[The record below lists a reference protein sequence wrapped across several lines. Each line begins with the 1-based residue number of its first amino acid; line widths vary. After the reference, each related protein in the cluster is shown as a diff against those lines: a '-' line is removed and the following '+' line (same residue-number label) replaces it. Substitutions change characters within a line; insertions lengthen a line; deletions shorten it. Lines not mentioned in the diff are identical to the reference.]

1 MRNSNTSTNV
11 ANAQANTDS
20 LALQN
25 HERSGAMLPLIAV
38 TMVILFVSAVLAVD
52 IARIHVTKSE
62 LRTATDAAARAGVE
76 SLGRQQSRAAA
87 IDAALAIAQE
97 NMVAG
102 NGLILDRNN
111 IAFGSSRQNADGS
124 FSFTPDT
131 GGNDI
136 NAVRVIGAR
145 TAASPQGSVNMM
157 FGKMFGV
164 QFFEPV
170 QAATA
175 TRLDRDIALVL
186 DKSGSM
192 GSFGRY
198 DALLR
203 GVDVFLAELDN
214 SPQQE
219 NVSLTAY
226 DTNPRKLVDM
236 TTDLI
241 AIRDGINNE
250 SPGGF
255 TGIGRALSVG
265 LDSIQNDP
273 NSRQFSLKSI
283 VLMTDGNQNR
293 GVSPDVI
300 AQDCADAGIV
310 VHTITFSQ
318 GANQQLMKDVARI
331 SGGTHLHADTNAQ
344 LVAAFETIAKQ
355 IQVLIIE

>member
-1 MRNSNTSTNV
+1 MNNSISRLYSN
-11 ANAQANTDS
+11 ANSRSIAAKRSD
-20 LALQN
+20 
-25 HERSGAMLPLIAV
+25 RSGAMLPLIAV

-76 SLGRQQSRAAA
+76 ALGRQQSRAAA
-87 IDAALAIAQE
+87 IDAALAIAQQ
-97 NMVAG
+97 NLVAG
-102 NGLILDRNN
+102 DGLVLDRNN
-111 IAFGSSRQNADGS
+111 IAFGSSRQNLDGS
-124 FSFTPDT
+124 FSFTPDS
-131 GGNDI
+131 GGNV
-136 NAVRVIGAR
+136 NSVRVIGAR
-145 TAASPQGSVNMM
+145 TEASPQGAVNMM

-175 TRLDRDIALVL
+175 TRLDRDIAMVL

-192 GSFGRY
+192 GRFGRY
-198 DALLR
+198 PALLQ
-203 GVDVFLAELDN
+203 GVDVFLAELN
-214 SPQQE
+214 KSPQQE

-226 DTNPRKLVDM
+226 DTNPRKLADM
-236 TTDLI
+236 TTDLN
-241 AIRDGINNE
+241 AIRTAINNE

-255 TGIGRALSVG
+255 TGIGRALSMG

-293 GVSPDVI
+293 GVSPDAI
-300 AQDCADAGIV
+300 AQDCADAGVV
-310 VHTITFSQ
+310 VHTITFSS
-318 GANQQLMKDVARI
+318 GANQSLMQEVARI
-331 SGGTHLHADTNAQ
+331 SGGTHLHADSNAQ

>member
-1 MRNSNTSTNV
+1 MKNDFAKTNSIVTSPKF
-11 ANAQANTDS
+11 S
-20 LALQN
+20 LLQN
-25 HERSGAMLPLIAV
+25 KRNDRTGAMLPLIAV
-38 TMVILFVSAVLAVD
+38 TMVILFVSVVLAID
-52 IARIHVTKSE
+52 IARIHVTKAE

-76 SLGRQQSRAAA
+76 ALGRQQSRVAA
-87 IDAALAIAQE
+87 IDAALAIAQQ
-97 NMVAG
+97 NLVAG
-102 NGLILDRNN
+102 DGLVLDRNN
-111 IAFGSSRQNADGS
+111 IEFGSSRQELDGT
-124 FSFTPDT
+124 FSFTPDS

-136 NAVRVIGAR
+136 NSVRVVGAR
-145 TAASPQGSVNMM
+145 TGTSPQGPVNMM

-164 QFFEPV
+164 EFFQPV

-192 GSFGRY
+192 GNFGRY
-198 DALLR
+198 PALLA
-203 GVDVFLAELDN
+203 GVDVFLAELDR
-214 SPQQE
+214 SSQQE

-236 TTDLI
+236 TTDLNSI
-241 AIRDGINNE
+241 QTAINNE

-255 TGIGRALSVG
+255 TGIGRALSMG
-265 LDSIQNDP
+265 LDSIQNDI
-273 NSRQFSLKSI
+273 NSRQFSLKAI

-318 GANQQLMKDVARI
+318 GANQKLMQDVARI
-331 SGGTHLHADTNAQ
+331 SGGTHLHADNNAQ
-344 LVAAFETIAKQ
+344 LVEAFETIAKQ